1 MSDAAVR
8 AIALALVLAPV
19 AARADDRALWIR
31 EEGSTRTAP
40 TGAIVPPTVEA
51 AGSAHATQ
59 ARDALARAREQF
71 LAYAFRD
78 AATTLHLAAS
88 EHVEH
93 LLRDERPLALE
104 LLHWAGACALLAS
117 DRDEATASFRR
128 ALAVAPEARLPE
140 GVFPPEVSAF
150 YDEVRRA
157 MALVGPTA
165 RTIRTVPSG
174 ARIEVDGRDEGVTPV
189 TLRLTPGV
197 HYLRLER
204 AGYRT
209 WMGPLQAEGSSGD
222 QEVVLAEA
230 TGRELRAQV
239 GDPRGLRGVPDAP
252 TLARI
257 EEEFH
262 VERVVLS
269 LRNGGEMVHP
279 TRAPFPWHWVAVGAG
294 AAAVGLG
301 VGAFFLFR
309 PSPTLTLVSGSPSP

>member
-1 MSDAAVR
+1 MSGAAVR
-8 AIALALVLAPV
+8 ALALTLVLAPAV
-19 AARADDRALWIR
+19 ARADDRALWIR
-31 EEGSTRTAP
+31 VEGSTRTAP
-40 TGAIVPPTVEA
+40 AGAIVPPALESPGVPHAARAREA
-51 AGSAHATQ
+51 
-59 ARDALARAREQF
+59 LVRAREQF

-88 EHVEH
+88 EHAEH
-93 LLRDERPLALE
+93 LLRDERGLALE
-104 LLHWAGACALLAS
+104 LLHWAGACALLAN
-117 DRDEATASFRR
+117 DRDEAMGSFRR
-128 ALAVAPEARLPE
+128 ALAVAPETRLPE

-150 YDEVRRA
+150 YEEVRRS

-189 TLRLTPGV
+189 TLRLSPGV

-204 AGYRT
+204 AGFRT
-209 WMGPLQAEGSSGD
+209 WMGPLQAEGSGSD

-230 TGRELRAQV
+230 AGRELRAQV
-239 GDPRGLRGVPDAP
+239 GDPRGLRDVPDAA

-257 EEEFH
+257 EQEYH

-269 LRNGGEMVHP
+269 LRDGTELVHP

-294 AAAVGLG
+294 VAVVGIG
-301 VGAFFLFR
+301 VGAFFLLR
-309 PSPTLTLVSGSPSP
+309 PPPTLTLVSGSP